1 MYLRKNITN
10 NIDKINYFLG
20 RKIFNNFNSFTF
32 NLFKYVYK
40 KNICNSSYLQNDFVS
55 KYHNSGFSKL
65 DSVDNSKINNLITS
79 LQKNNTEIT
88 PGKSFS
94 YNYKID
100 KISMNLIKEIINSSL
115 LEKLKIL
122 EKYYNLKIILSSV
135 MVTRNYHISKNI
147 LEEKHSNFFHSDG
160 YLFNLFKIFINLDDI
175 NEDKGPL
182 TIVKKEKAKDF
193 VKHYSYNTRKH
204 CVITDETKNF
214 FYKNIGNKGDIF
226 LCNTTEL
233 FHKAG
238 DVKEKEY
245 RDILFLEFIAY
256 PFDDK
261 THLYSFEKDFKNNS
275 LTKKFSKIQGIRNL
289 INLYSKCKNN
299 KIY

>member
-94 YNYKID
+94 Q
-100 KISMNLIKEIINSSL
+100 L
-115 LEKLKIL
+115 
-122 EKYYNLKIILSSV
+122 
-135 MVTRNYHISKNI
+135 
-147 LEEKHSNFFHSDG
+147 
-160 YLFNLFKIFINLDDI
+160 
-175 NEDKGPL
+175 
-182 TIVKKEKAKDF
+182 
-193 VKHYSYNTRKH
+193 
-204 CVITDETKNF
+204 
-214 FYKNIGNKGDIF
+214 
-226 LCNTTEL
+226 
-233 FHKAG
+233 
-238 DVKEKEY
+238 
-245 RDILFLEFIAY
+245 
-256 PFDDK
+256 
-261 THLYSFEKDFKNNS
+261 
-275 LTKKFSKIQGIRNL
+275 
-289 INLYSKCKNN
+289 
-299 KIY
+299 